1 MQNLSFSEAVVRKC
15 SIQELLLKFFQSS
28 LATLFKKRLR
38 HRCIA
43 VSEIMQFCEIAVNM
57 QMTGSGF
64 CTVLHVSLHDSF
76 HQAEQ

>member
-1 MQNLSFSEAVVRKC
+1 MQNLLFSEAVVRKC
-15 SIQELLLKFFQSS
+15 SIQKLLQSS

-43 VSEIMQFCEIAVNM
+43 VSEILKFCEIAVNM

-64 CTVLHVSLHDSF
+64 CTVLHVSLHDLF